1 MKIRTLRKPAL
12 AVFVATLSISS
23 ANADTLFNFK
33 NKNPV
38 DPNISLYD
46 YTEATSSFKD
56 TYLNFDMNA
65 GKNRDDAQ
73 TYYNARLGLDTRR
86 IFSSPSR
93 DLELQF
99 NGIGNTGRS
108 GTAGAERNS
117 SYQLS
122 TSITADN
129 YFRPNSK
136 GAFWFGSLGIKAD
149 DAFDDLDTR
158 LTAGLGYGR
167 VTNVT
172 PMAKAIRLVEEL
184 RGRGALSAAP
194 TKDTYRKIADIIS
207 RKSEYQSKYGGKAKF
222 YQQHWIGDIEQA
234 LGKTLSATGVLAARD
249 VLIDENISTRRYGW
263 KVRAGL
269 SYVGTDFSGLTNNPG
284 VLLNGEYHHPLSN
297 RTQFSE
303 EAEITTTFDNTNA
316 YTFDNTMSLT
326 HEVDD
331 RIDWINRW
339 NLNYNHSAVDEDD
352 VTTNTL
358 SSTFA
363 YEIGNSL
370 DLTLTGLIKNSEG
383 NDTVSAGEVAD
394 GTDRQLNLGLRYR
407 LR

>member
-1 MKIRTLRKPAL
+1 MNIYKPAL
-12 AVFVATLSISS
+12 TLLVSAITLST

-38 DPNISLYD
+38 DKNISLYD
-46 YTEATSSFKD
+46 YDEATSAFKD
-56 TYLNFDMNA
+56 TYLNFDMNV
-65 GKNRDDAQ
+65 GKSRDDAQ
-73 TYYNARLGLDTRR
+73 SYYNSRLSIDARRVL
-86 IFSSPSR
+86 SSPSR
-93 DLELQF
+93 DLDVQF
-99 NGIGNTGRS
+99 NGTGSTGRS
-108 GTAGAERNS
+108 GAAGAERDSNYS
-117 SYQLS
+117 FG

-136 GAFWFGSLGIKAD
+136 GAFWFGSLGVKAD
-149 DAFDDLDTR
+149 DTFDDLDTR
-158 LTAGLGYGR
+158 LSAGLGYGR

-172 PMAKAIRLVEEL
+172 PMAKAIRLVEEI

-194 TKDTYRKIADIIS
+194 SKDTYKKIANIIS
-207 RKSEYQSKYGGKAKF
+207 RENEYQSKYGGKAKY
-222 YQQHWIGDIEQA
+222 YQQHWVGDIEKA
-234 LGKTLSATGVLAARD
+234 LGTTLSAAGILGARD

-269 SYVGTDFSGLTNNPG
+269 SYVGTDFSGIKNNPG
-284 VLLNGEYHHPLSN
+284 VLLNGQYHLPISN

-303 EAEITTTFDNTNA
+303 NAEITTTFDDTNA

-339 NLNYNHSAVDEDD
+339 NLNFNHSAVDSDD
-352 VTTNTL
+352 VVTNTL

-370 DLTLTGLIKNSEG
+370 DLTLTGLIKNSDG
-383 NDTVSAGEVAD
+383 NDTVSSGETAD
-394 GTDRQLNLGLRYR
+394 GTDKSLNLGLRYR